1 MELRCLVS
9 FLSFLSFLS
18 LCDFLSFSHYN
29 MFVMKSAWRLRQA
42 LVGILFSKVTKLS
55 HGTKAAYS
63 QGKITNMMSSD
74 VDRLRMSVR
83 MVNDLWLIPTRFCL
97 ALYFVIAILG
107 AVPAASGLLV
117 MILLIPVTRTF
128 VRKLRRYQKKIL
140 EYSDA
145 RVKVTQEVMSG
156 IRIIKLMAWEK
167 SFFEKI
173 GVIRNK
179 ELQMIRIQAIYR

>member
-1 MELRCLVS
+1 
-9 FLSFLSFLS
+9 
-18 LCDFLSFSHYN
+18 
-29 MFVMKSAWRLRQA
+29 
-42 LVGILFSKVTKLS
+42 
-55 HGTKAAYS
+55 
-63 QGKITNMMSSD
+63 MMSSD

-107 AVPAASGLLV
+107 TVPAASGLLV

-173 GVIRNK
+173 GVIVK
-179 ELQMIRIQAIYR
+179 

>member
-1 MELRCLVS
+1 
-9 FLSFLSFLS
+9 
-18 LCDFLSFSHYN
+18 
-29 MFVMKSAWRLRQA
+29 
-42 LVGILFSKVTKLS
+42 
-55 HGTKAAYS
+55 
-63 QGKITNMMSSD
+63 
-74 VDRLRMSVR
+74 MSVR

-107 AVPAASGLLV
+107 TVPAASGLLV

-179 ELQMIRIQAIYR
+179 ELQMIRIQAIYRALYFALSMSVPIITTTLALAVYTLGKTHDHCWDLGCILPKCQQ